1 MRYREA
7 LDSCQVPS
15 VETGFSP
22 SFPLTDAEFTRCR
35 NIVEREIGIHLSEA
49 KRPLVVS
56 RLMRRLRH
64 LHVSSFTEYL
74 DLAARDPR
82 EQRAMLDAICTNETS
97 FFREP
102 RHFDL
107 LRTTIFPRWRAEAL
121 NGKRP
126 RRIRIWSAACST
138 GEEPYSL
145 AMCLLD
151 EFGTADWDLRIDAT
165 DISGRVLEQA
175 QRGIWPLQKATPIP
189 EAYLRRFMLRGTR
202 ERAGT
207 FQAGQDVRAILRFGR
222 VNLIHESYALEEYDA
237 VFCRNVLIY
246 FTAALRAAVV
256 RRLLGHVATGGYFFV
271 GHAETLTGV
280 TDAVHAVIPTVYV
293 R

>member
-1 MRYREA
+1 M
-7 LDSCQVPS
+7 
-15 VETGFSP
+15 TGGT
-22 SFPLTDAEFTRCR
+22 PLSDAEFTRCR
-35 NIVEREIGIHLSEA
+35 HLVEREIGIHLSEA

-64 LHVSSFTEYL
+64 LQMSTFTEYL
-74 DLAARDPR
+74 DAAASDPR

-121 NGKRP
+121 EGTRP

-151 EFGTADWDLRIDAT
+151 EFGAGDWDLRIDAT
-165 DISGRVLEQA
+165 DVSGRVLEQA
-175 QRGIWPLQKATPIP
+175 QRGVWSLHKSAPIP
-189 EAYLRRFMLRGTR
+189 EGYLRRFMLRGTR

-222 VNLIHESYALEEYDA
+222 LNLIEESYAMEEYDA

-256 RRLLGHVATGGYFFV
+256 RRLIGHVAAGGYFFV
-271 GHAETLTGV
+271 GHAETLAGV
-280 TDAVHAVIPTVYV
+280 TDNVRAVIPTVYV

>member
-1 MRYREA
+1 MVAAQAESQA
-7 LDSCQVPS
+7 APHS
-15 VETGFSP
+15 VL
-22 SFPLTDAEFTRCR
+22 PLSDAEFARCR
-35 NIVEREIGIHLSEA
+35 QLVEREIGIHLTDA

-56 RLMRRLRH
+56 RLMRRLRQ
-64 LHVSSFTEYL
+64 LRLASFTEYL
-74 DLAARDPR
+74 DAAMHDPR

-107 LRTTIFPRWRAEAL
+107 LRTTVFPRWRAEAL
-121 NGKRP
+121 DGKRP

-151 EFGTADWDLRIDAT
+151 EFGAADWDLRIDAT
-165 DISGRVLEQA
+165 DVSSRVLEQA
-175 QRGIWPLQKATPIP
+175 QRGVWPLHKATPVP
-189 EAYLRRFMLRGTR
+189 ESYLRRFMLRGTR

-207 FQAGQDVRAILRFGR
+207 FQAGPDVRAVLRFGR
-222 VNLIHESYALEEYDA
+222 LNLIEESYAMGEYDA
-237 VFCRNVLIY
+237 LFCRNVLIY

-256 RRLLGHVATGGYFFV
+256 RRLIGHVSAGGYFFV
-271 GHAETLTGV
+271 GHAETLAGV
-280 TDAVHAVIPTVYV
+280 SDAVRAVVPTVYV